1 MIVNNL
7 CKIFVSIFVFKWRPI
22 TRFPFL
28 SFYFVLF
35 KFELFRAVAPFEAP
49 SCPFPSCPFRR
60 TAQIKLERTRG
71 VLLRVLLRVLACPSL
86 PRVGCV
92 WGYRRVTSL
101 HFLLPPFSS
110 LLEVGALK
118 VQNFLKLPNPPLS
131 GTRFR
136 RPVPLTSRSWIFH
149 CWEPF
154 P

>member
-49 SCPFPSCPFRR
+49 SCPFRPFRR
-60 TAQIKLERTRG
+60 TAQIKLERTRS
-71 VLLRVLLRVLACPSL
+71 VLLRVLARPSL
-86 PRVGCV
+86 QRVGCV
-92 WGYRRVTSL
+92 WGYRPVTSL
-101 HFLLPPFSS
+101 HFLLPPFPSF
-110 LLEVGALK
+110 LEVGALK